1 MSLGRLG
8 ARCPAW
14 LRKWLPQKV
23 RTRLTLLYA
32 GLFLAGGLVLL
43 GLTFGLVSHSLSA
56 VRSQGKASS
65 VSATLRRECNGPLNA
80 LPDKS
85 PNPLVEMCKKAFQA
99 GAVDAVAAQ
108 RTQTLD
114 NLHLYS
120 LIGLGVL
127 TLVSGGLGWVVSG
140 RVLRPVMAITD
151 TARRASEQHL
161 GERLALAG
169 PQDELKELA
178 DTFDAM
184 LDRLDMAFTTQRS
197 FVANASHELRTPL
210 TIMRTAL
217 EVTLAKP
224 SYTPEQVALMSAK
237 VRRSID
243 QAEKT
248 IDALLVLATSDQ
260 GLTNFEYVDFSTAAE
275 DALESAAASISEHH
289 LKVEADL
296 LPAGATGDRVLLE
309 RMVANVIDNA
319 VLHNIDEGWIRLRTG
334 VAGGRAFLDIS
345 NSGPFVPE
353 ERIPSL
359 FDPFQRGEDR
369 ANGRKGV
376 GLGLSIVRS
385 VAGAHNASVVATS
398 QPDGGLRVCIELREP
413 MEGKGQD
420 VSSPH
425 S

>member
-1 MSLGRLG
+1 MSVDRPAARL
-8 ARCPAW
+8 PAW
-14 LRKWLPQKV
+14 VRKWLPQKV

-32 GLFLAGGLVLL
+32 GLFLAGGLILL
-43 GLTFGLVSHSLSA
+43 GLTFGLVSHSLSTS
-56 VRSQGKASS
+56 VPIQKAQSI
-65 VSATLRRECNGPLNA
+65 TPKLKGDCNAPASA

-85 PNPLVEMCKKAFQA
+85 PNPLVAKCKKAFQA
-99 GAVDAVAAQ
+99 GAVDAAATQ

-140 RVLRPVMAITD
+140 RVLRPVTAITD

-169 PQDELKELA
+169 PRDELKELA

-184 LDRLDMAFTTQRS
+184 LDRLDVAFTSQRS

-210 TIMRTAL
+210 TVMRTAL

-224 SYTPEQVALMSAK
+224 SYTPEQVTLMAGK

-243 QAEKT
+243 QAEHT
-248 IDALLVLATSDQ
+248 IDALLMLATSDQ
-260 GLTNFEYVDFSTAAE
+260 GLTSREYVDLSTAAE
-275 DALESAAASISEHH
+275 DALENVAHSVSEHQ
-289 LKVEADL
+289 LNVEVDL
-296 LPAGATGDRVLLE
+296 HQAEVMGDRVLLE

-319 VLHNIDEGWIRLRTG
+319 VLHNVDGGWIRLRTG
-334 VAGGRAFLDIS
+334 AGNGQAYLDIT
-345 NSGPFVPE
+345 NSGPYVPE

-359 FDPFQRGEDR
+359 FEPFQRGEDR
-369 ANGRKGV
+369 ARGRKGV

-385 VAGAHNASVVATS
+385 VVNAHNASVDATS
-398 QPDGGLRVCIELREP
+398 LPDGGLRVRIELSRRN
-413 MEGKGQD
+413 EGEAPD
-420 VSSPH
+420 H
-425 S
+425 

>member
-1 MSLGRLG
+1 MRFPTR
-8 ARCPAW
+8 ARIHW
-14 LRKWLPQKV
+14 LRQ
-23 RTRLTLLYA
+23 
-32 GLFLAGGLVLL
+32 
-43 GLTFGLVSHSLSA
+43 
-56 VRSQGKASS
+56 
-65 VSATLRRECNGPLNA
+65 
-80 LPDKS
+80 
-85 PNPLVEMCKKAFQA
+85 CKKAFQA

-169 PQDELKELA
+169 PRDELKELA

-184 LDRLDMAFTTQRS
+184 LDRLDSAFTTQRS

-210 TIMRTAL
+210 TVMRTAL

-224 SYTPEQVALMSAK
+224 SYTPEQIALMAAK

-243 QAEKT
+243 QAENT

-260 GLTNFEYVDFSTAAE
+260 GLTSREYVDLATAAE
-275 DALESAAASISEHH
+275 DALENVADSVSEHH
-289 LKVEADL
+289 LDIEVDL
-296 LPAGATGDRVLLE
+296 LQAEVMGDRVLLE

-319 VLHNIDEGWIRLRTG
+319 VLHNVEGGWIRLRTG
-334 VAGGRAFLDIS
+334 AANGRAFLDIS
-345 NSGPFVPE
+345 NSGPLVPE

-369 ANGRKGV
+369 AHGRRGV

-398 QPDGGLRVCIELREP
+398 RPGGGLRVCIELSRQTITD
-413 MEGKGQD
+413 GL
-420 VSSPH
+420 VSELGELERPTGFER
-425 S
+425 